1 MPRKPLPSVPVPPG
15 VAAIK
20 AGLPSTR
27 VEKGVPQK
35 LQKTAVVERSKGTQ
49 IRKEAMTAM
58 DHERAK
64 AQHYTDAAKMLR
76 EKAVEIRK
84 ALAAQKKAAKPAKPA
99 KPAPA
104 PKRADTPQEPKRSEP
119 SAEKAAKKLG
129 VTVPKPGKNPFLHQP
144 EVDRK

>member
-20 AGLPSTR
+20 AGLPRTP
-27 VEKGVPQK
+27 VQKGVPQS

-99 KPAPA
+99 PA
-104 PKRADTPQEPKRSEP
+104 PKRADTPKEPPRSQP

-129 VTVPKPGKNPFLHQP
+129 VTVPKAAKNPYLHQP
-144 EVDRK
+144 DVDRK

>member
-27 VEKGVPQK
+27 VEKGVPQN

-49 IRKEAMTAM
+49 IRKEAMNVM

-84 ALAAQKKAAKPAKPA
+84 ALAAQKKASKPAPKPKA
-99 KPAPA
+99 PAPA
-104 PKRADTPQEPKRSEP
+104 PAPPKAP

-129 VTVPKPGKNPFLHQP
+129 VTVPKAAKNPYLHQP